1 MLSADMTVKARV
13 LRWWGAHLME
23 HCKCHVSSD
32 QVLLASCG
40 LCTGERGAELGCF
53 FKNEKKKIIS
63 MIINNIFNS
72 KGGNKECNLQS
83 QQNRLWGLLK
93 TFKRVN
99 IYLMKTTNAFKKN
112 E

>member
-1 MLSADMTVKARV
+1 
-13 LRWWGAHLME
+13 
-23 HCKCHVSSD
+23 
-32 QVLLASCG
+32 
-40 LCTGERGAELGCF
+40 
-53 FKNEKKKIIS
+53 

-99 IYLMKTTNAFKKN
+99 IYLMKTTNVFKKN